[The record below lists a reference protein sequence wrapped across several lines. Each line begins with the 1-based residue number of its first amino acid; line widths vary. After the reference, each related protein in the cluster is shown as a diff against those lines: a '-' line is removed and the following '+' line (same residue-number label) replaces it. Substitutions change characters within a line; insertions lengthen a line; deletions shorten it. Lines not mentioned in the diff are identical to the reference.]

1 MALSDDVRSLADR
14 SLVGLSSGHD
24 FYVHTKLAWR
34 VAGSV
39 FAAGPRFTIRNKITG
54 SLVDQDDL
62 IRRGQDHATVYL
74 RSFTFQYFVS
84 QFEDFLFDL
93 IGIWLT
99 AHPQSLAGKSVPF
112 GTVMEAPDKAAIT
125 RAVVD
130 EELNGLKYKRV
141 ADWFRYL
148 DKLVRLD
155 HPSSDEI
162 ESLAEIKAS
171 RDILVHNRGIVNAI
185 YVSKAGGQARYAIG
199 EVLELPEDYHRA
211 SWELILKVVR
221 DVSSAAVAKA

>member
-1 MALSDDVRSLADR
+1 MRTLAVRSLT
-14 SLVGLSSGHD
+14 GLSSGHD
-24 FYVHTKLAWR
+24 YYVHTKVAWR
-34 VAGSV
+34 LAEKVVAV
-39 FAAGPRFTIRNKITG
+39 GPRFTIRNKITG

-62 IRRGQDHATVYL
+62 VRRGQDYATVYL
-74 RSFTFQYFVS
+74 RWFTFQHFVS

-93 IGIWLT
+93 LGLWLT
-99 AHPQSLAGKSVPF
+99 AHPQGLAGKSVPF
-112 GTVMEAPDKAAIT
+112 GAVMEAPDKAAIT

-130 EELNGLKYKRV
+130 EELNSLKYKRV

-148 DKLVRLD
+148 DKLVHLD

-185 YVSKAGGQARYAIG
+185 YVSKVGGRARYAIG
-199 EVLELPEDYHRA
+199 DLLELPEDYHRA
-211 SWELILKVVR
+211 SWELILKEVR